1 MCDRNLFKTRR
12 FEFFVCCGDSVD
24 GASAWQKQ
32 GESEPRRNP
41 GSNSPSTSQVEPPIR
56 SSASK
61 QSNKSRECAKQKAH
75 SRSANAL
82 LQLQP
87 THVMLSRD
95 GDQAVSRLRMQGAGE
110 GVYLLSVQPNLLKPG
125 AADRRGVDP
134 IGIDRPRR
142 KAAEDTAVG
151 SFVLWET
158 GGWSGRTAGRS

>member
-1 MCDRNLFKTRR
+1 LFVIHCDNSQQSLSFAAIGISTAFVCATGNFSKTRR

-95 GDQAVSRLRMQGAGE
+95 GDQAVSRL
-110 GVYLLSVQPNLLKPG
+110 
-125 AADRRGVDP
+125 
-134 IGIDRPRR
+134 
-142 KAAEDTAVG
+142 
-151 SFVLWET
+151 
-158 GGWSGRTAGRS
+158 